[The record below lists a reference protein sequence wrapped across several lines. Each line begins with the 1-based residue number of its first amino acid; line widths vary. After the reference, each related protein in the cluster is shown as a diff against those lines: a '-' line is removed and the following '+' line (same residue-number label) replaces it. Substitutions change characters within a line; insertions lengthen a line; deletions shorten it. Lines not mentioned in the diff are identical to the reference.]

1 MELLRLFFEDVAR
14 LPIIEGKRA
23 YLPLT
28 RRIRRGAMLDTL
40 APEPG
45 HPAKT
50 HRAIIDALTH
60 SLADLEAKRKYRN
73 RPLLD
78 LGGVSAEIEGFFDS
92 PNVTIPPALA
102 RCLGKPKR
110 NRDQDTE
117 AFEELG
123 WRCFYLLALLPPE
136 QRLNF
141 PELYSTS
148 AVASHLQLVRGE
160 ASEALERLT
169 LGTLRYVI
177 NIAVNY
183 INQGVP
189 YLDLVQEGVLAL
201 QIAATRHD
209 ERKGHFQ
216 QYAGIWIR
224 QRLGRLIADSAS
236 LIRIPVHVTEVME
249 QQAALGDELAPEP
262 ELAEDSAARRWER
275 SRAIAQATHYS
286 LEQARLALM
295 DDNEPLSFA
304 DILAAADDVEA
315 EVEARSDA
323 DEIRQI
329 VERHREGV
337 NERNWQMLMLRF
349 GFTDGEART
358 LEEVGQSFGLTRE
371 RVRQV
376 EKKIFNKLS
385 EPNYRKR
392 AFGVFVKRPNR
403 IGNPPPLAA
412 VTTSLTDFLLAP
424 QATAPPEDEA
434 AIRQLIELYIERGRP
449 KVWNVR
455 RLRGRKALF
464 REVLQE
470 LGKPTHYSII
480 HEKALERVPAGLH
493 FSKGSTYTTLFY
505 EARVFRSFG
514 HAVFGLVEWPM
525 AVTTVS
531 GETMFDRCPEPLL
544 PPRAHPGAF
553 FESIEYGRRLLSGR
567 SLSAA
572 AFWHEMVRWAGP
584 DAQGAGAQA
593 AFDAWYAAGLLDRL
607 HFASANGKE
616 LVLAAPP
623 DTDLERL
630 RRHCL
635 ATLARRV
642 SKMPETLLALA
653 ALGRP
658 TLAALQVT
666 LFGSEEAGHDVATRL
681 RLLAS
686 LGAVRP
692 AGGEWRLTDVGRATL
707 ATLPDVSLP
716 DAPDEEP
723 DQEDDDLVELDF
735 IDDPDLYELDLD
747 DLS

>member
-14 LPIIEGKRA
+14 LPIIEGKRD

-28 RRIRRGAMLDTL
+28 RRIRRGIMLESLDSEGGCRANSNKVIGKAL
-40 APEPG
+40 A
-45 HPAKT
+45 H
-50 HRAIIDALTH
+50 ALAELKVACH
-60 SLADLEAKRKYRN
+60 QRN
-73 RPLLD
+73 RLPLD
-78 LGGVSAEIEGFFDS
+78 LGAVSAEIEGFLDS

-102 RCLGKPKR
+102 RCLGQPKR
-110 NRDQDTE
+110 NRDEATE
-117 AFEELG
+117 AFEGMG
-123 WRCFYLLALLPPE
+123 WRCFYLLSLLPPE
-136 QRLNF
+136 QRRDF
-141 PELYSTS
+141 PDLDSTVD
-148 AVASHLQLVRGE
+148 VASHLLLVRDE
-160 ASEALERLT
+160 AAVALERLT

-183 INQGVP
+183 VSQGVP

-201 QIAATRHD
+201 QIAATRYD

-224 QRLGRLIADSAS
+224 QRLGRLISESAS
-236 LIRIPVHVTEVME
+236 LIRIPIHVTEVIG
-249 QQAALGDELAPEP
+249 QQAAPGDEWVPEP
-262 ELAEDSAARRWER
+262 QLAEDSAARRWER
-275 SRAIAQATHYS
+275 SHAIAQATHYS
-286 LEQARLALM
+286 LEQARLVLM

-304 DILAAADDVEA
+304 DILAATDDVEA

-323 DEIRQI
+323 DEIRRI

-337 NERNWQMLMLRF
+337 NERNWQMLMLRY
-349 GFTDGEART
+349 GFADGEART

-412 VTTSLTDFLLAP
+412 VATSLTDFLLAP
-424 QATAPPEDEA
+424 EATAPPEDEA
-434 AIRQLIELYIERGRP
+434 AIRQLIERYIERGRP
-449 KVWNVR
+449 KVWDVR

-480 HEKALERVPAGLH
+480 HEKALERVPAGLQ
-493 FSKGSTYTTLFY
+493 FTKGSTYTTLFY

-525 AVTTVS
+525 AVTTAG
-531 GETMFDRCPEPLL
+531 GETVFDRCPEPLL

-572 AFWHEMVRWAGP
+572 AFWREMVRWAGP

-607 HFASANGKE
+607 QFASANGNQ

-623 DTDLERL
+623 DADLERL
-630 RRHCL
+630 RQYCL
-635 ATLARRV
+635 AALARRV

-658 TLAALQVT
+658 TLPALQVT

-686 LGAVRP
+686 LGAARP
-692 AGGEWRLTDVGRATL
+692 VGGEWRLTDVGRVTL
-707 ATLPDVSLP
+707 AALPDVSLP
-716 DAPDEEP
+716 DAPDEE
-723 DQEDDDLVELDF
+723 DDDLVELDF
-735 IDDPDLYELDLD
+735 VDDPDLYELDLLDLD